1 LLVKPTPRNV
11 SLDSDRFAMFKKE
24 RDIPAMAHRADSL
37 DIGRRS
43 QPPAAFLP
51 VAGISFLGPVFDIG
65 VSC

>member
-1 LLVKPTPRNV
+1 
-11 SLDSDRFAMFKKE
+11 MFKKE